1 MYYNCAASTFETSN
15 IRNYSITSDGK
26 VLTKTRNDWLE
37 GVLLKTTIAQTQVFR
52 FKVLKG
58 SDGVSVGVARDN
70 PLFKGNF
77 VEKCICYSFSPGTKS
92 VSGQEFTMTFDL
104 SNKTV
109 TSSRDGQNLISPF
122 SLDHFGD
129 VQKLRPVVMM
139 PHANHS
145 LEILS

>member
-1 MYYNCAASTFETSN
+1 MYYNCAASTFEASN

-58 SDGVSVGVARDN
+58 SDGVSVGVARDT
-70 PLFKGNF
+70 PLFKGNL
-77 VEKCICYSFSPGTKS
+77 VEKCICYSFSPGTKT
-92 VSGQEFTMTFDL
+92 VSAKEFTVTFDL

-129 VQKLRPVVMM
+129 VQKLRPIVEIYETGNSV
-139 PHANHS
+139 
-145 LEILS
+145 EILS